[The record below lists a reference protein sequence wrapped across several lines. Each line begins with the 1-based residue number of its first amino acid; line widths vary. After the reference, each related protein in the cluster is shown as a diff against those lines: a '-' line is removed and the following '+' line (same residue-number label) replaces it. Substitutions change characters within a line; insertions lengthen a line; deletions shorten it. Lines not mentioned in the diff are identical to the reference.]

1 MVTPPPGKDGGGT
14 DAVSYLDSKETLAIG
29 GVIAGGCIGR
39 SEDGLRWDCYIGQP
53 AVDRGILTQDFL
65 GEPAIGP
72 SRG

>member
-1 MVTPPPGKDGGGT
+1 MAETTNGSSQELEG
-14 DAVSYLDSKETLAIG
+14 DARG

-53 AVDRGILTQDFL
+53 AVDRGILTHDFL

-72 SRG
+72 RRG